1 MKLYELPLNYAIY
14 GNTDSAGDIEFY
26 SLVDWR
32 TGDHVFDDDQI
43 ENIFIAYAM
52 CLKRIAKRR
61 RDKEKRKMH

>member
-1 MKLYELPLNYAIY
+1 MKLYQLPSHYAIY

-26 SLVDWR
+26 SLFDER